1 MLFSMLNFV
10 VLVKILYKEDIGTG
24 TAIEKTPEMQRIK
37 QTQDAI
43 STVQNPT
50 DFKNNLLTCACPT
63 HNTSFVINEPN
74 SNSGITRTHLMLT

>member
-43 STVQNPT
+43 STVQTQQTVFFNT
-50 DFKNNLLTCACPT
+50 LTCAFPT
-63 HNTSFVINEPN
+63 YKTSCVLHDPN
-74 SNSGITRTHLMLT
+74 SNSGITHTHLR